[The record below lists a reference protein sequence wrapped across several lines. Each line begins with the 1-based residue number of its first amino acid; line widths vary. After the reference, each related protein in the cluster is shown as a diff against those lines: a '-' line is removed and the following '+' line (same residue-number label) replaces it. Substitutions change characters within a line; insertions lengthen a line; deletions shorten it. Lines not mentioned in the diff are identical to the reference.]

1 MSDYE
6 ALVWEWQNR
15 RRLEE
20 TLAARAARMFPY
32 PKRRFGELQRA
43 EVEHPFISGYMRLET
58 VAEMAERTGVDVAG
72 AAERYEGPQPETVW
86 RTVDELAEEFGLSL
100 NTIKRHAGKVGKD
113 DKRWRELEPLNRA
126 YTWPWDRDGKFDES
140 KYDPPGWRAYRKF
153 SQSKNRD
160 GDKRMPEAFRGHGQ
174 VLDSRRYVKMI
185 GPSDRRSSTHG
196 GVIGE
201 QVEMMEADESL
212 YSVDPG
218 LAPRQDKGTR
228 VTEYRLSAVRE
239 VIEARQPTAG
249 RFTKRAGHAE

>member
-1 MSDYE
+1 MSEYE
-6 ALVWEWQNR
+6 KLAWEWQNR
-15 RRLEE
+15 RNLE
-20 TLAARAARMFPY
+20 TVLARRAEMRFPW
-32 PKRRFGELQRA
+32 PERRFGKYALRKSYEIGAGIPLESGVRVMERA
-43 EVEHPFISGYMRLET
+43 VEDGHVFEPIEQPDSWMT
-58 VAEMAERTGVDVAG
+58 VE
-72 AAERYEGPQPETVW
+72 
-86 RTVDELAEEFGLSL
+86 ELAEEFALSL
-100 NTIKRHAGKVGKD
+100 NTMKRHAGKVGKD
-113 DKRWRELEPLNRA
+113 DKRWRQLEPLNRA

-185 GPSDRRSSTHG
+185 GPPDRRSSTHG

-239 VIEARQPTAG
+239 VIEARKPNAG

>member
-1 MSDYE
+1 MSEYE
-6 ALVWEWQNR
+6 KFAWEWQNR
-15 RRLEE
+15 RNLE
-20 TLAARAARMFPY
+20 TVLSRRAEMRFPW
-32 PKRRFGELQRA
+32 PERRFGKYALRKSYEIRDGIPLESGARA
-43 EVEHPFISGYMRLET
+43 MERAVEDGHVFEPIEQPDSWMT
-58 VAEMAERTGVDVAG
+58 VE
-72 AAERYEGPQPETVW
+72 
-86 RTVDELAEEFGLSL
+86 ELAEEFALSV
-100 NTIKRHAGKVGKD
+100 NTMKRHASKVSDD
-113 DKRWRELEPLNRA
+113 DKRMRQTGADRQ
-126 YTWPWDRDGKFDES
+126 YTWKWDRDGKFDES

-160 GDKRMPEAFRGHGQ
+160 GDKRMPEASRGHGQ

-218 LAPRQDKGTR
+218 LAPRQDKGQQ
-228 VTEYRLSAVRE
+228 VKEYRLSAVRE